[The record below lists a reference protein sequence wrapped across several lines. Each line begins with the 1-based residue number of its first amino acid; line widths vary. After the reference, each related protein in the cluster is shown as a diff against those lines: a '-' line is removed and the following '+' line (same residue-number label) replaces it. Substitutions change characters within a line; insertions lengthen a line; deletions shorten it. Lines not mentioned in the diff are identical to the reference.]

1 MDVERVVE
9 LVQRV
14 AAGPIDSSRAGLA
27 VAAAEVRRLRSW
39 VEAQE
44 VRLAALAESTVSC
57 PAQFLAEAG
66 GSLRDAEAVLAR
78 VATVRAVPGL
88 LLALSSGA
96 VAGEHL
102 VVMGRRLQRLEPAVR
117 SRVLD
122 DAAGL
127 AAAAAARSPERFS
140 AFVGERVRLA
150 QREVGRDD
158 GTTRLQAQQAMVGL
172 SWRLAAE
179 GMHEWRLLLDPVS
192 AVAFDQAVAAEVETL
207 FHDKVPP
214 GCPTNPLQR
223 QAFLRAHAM
232 LSLARGGGGR
242 AGRPEFI
249 VVVDARDA
257 DSGEARAG
265 DRDAGCGPAE
275 CAMAGSAPAGAAPG
289 GSVPGSSASDGSV
302 RDGSAPD
309 GSVPAG
315 DGPAGAD
322 GQGLGGRRD
331 GEYVVDWGLPVEVPQ
346 RVLAE
351 LFGRADVHTVV
362 VRNGVVLHAPG
373 NVRLG
378 RTTRLANRA
387 QRRALR
393 AIHPTCGVP
402 GCAVRFGQCSIHH
415 VHWWRNGGR
424 TDLENLLP
432 VCTQHHH
439 LIHEGGW
446 VLTLLPDRPIVVAL
460 PDGTEMSTGPPRRR
474 AA

>member
-14 AAGPIDSSRAGLA
+14 AAGLVDASRGALATSAGEL
-27 VAAAEVRRLRSW
+27 RRLRSW

-44 VRLAALAESTVSC
+44 VRLAAVVESAVSC

-66 GSLRDAEAVLAR
+66 GSLRDAAAVLAR
-78 VATVRAVPGL
+78 AATVRAVPGL
-88 LLALSSGA
+88 LPALAAGC

-102 VVMGRRLQRLEPAVR
+102 DVLGRRLQRLEPAVR
-117 SRVLD
+117 SHVLA

-127 AAAAAARSPERFS
+127 AVAAAGRSPERFS

-158 GTTRLQAQQAMVGL
+158 GVSRLQAQQAMVGL
-172 SWRLAAE
+172 SWRMADE

-192 AVAFDQAVAAEVETL
+192 AVAFDQAVAAEAEAL

-242 AGRPEFI
+242 VGRPEFI

-257 DSGEARAG
+257 DAGDGDGAGVGEAG
-265 DRDAGCGPAE
+265 GGPAGTE
-275 CAMAGSAPAGAAPG
+275 
-289 GSVPGSSASDGSV
+289 
-302 RDGSAPD
+302 
-309 GSVPAG
+309 PAG
-315 DGPAGAD
+315 DGAAGGRGAAGDDGEGIGGLLD
-322 GQGLGGRRD
+322 GQ
-331 GEYVVDWGLPVEVPQ
+331 YVVDWGLPVEVPQ
-346 RVLAE
+346 RVLAD
-351 LFGRADVHTVV
+351 LFGEADVHTVV

-373 NVRLG
+373 NLRLG

-393 AIHPTCGVP
+393 ALYATCGIP

-415 VHWWRNGGR
+415 VHWWRHGGC
-424 TDLENLLP
+424 TDLDNLLP

-446 VLTLLPDRPIVVAL
+446 LLTLLPDRAIVVSL
-460 PDGTEMSTGPPRRR
+460 PDGTQMSTGPPVRR